1 MNKLM
6 GFFELKNLNLPIIP
20 WEEYTGTQ
28 SFSEDRL
35 WTIRTALFKGQD
47 QNLPRY
53 IGVDGKKAKECA
65 DRLYNEFK
73 DKGIVIFYPYFIAQ
87 KSGNL
92 CVNNDKTII
101 EAVRG
106 DLWNLVTYSKRD
118 VTIVLSGN
126 KIENDGDK
134 DFLDNTE
141 LDEILKYIPQIK
153 QEFKEILLE
162 GKNILLEWSFAYD
175 CDSKKNIIGD
185 KYLVFYEARAV

>member
-1 MNKLM
+1 M
-6 GFFELKNLNLPIIP
+6 
-20 WEEYTGTQ
+20 
-28 SFSEDRL
+28 
-35 WTIRTALFKGQD
+35 
-47 QNLPRY
+47 
-53 IGVDGKKAKECA
+53 
-65 DRLYNEFK
+65 
-73 DKGIVIFYPYFIAQ
+73 
-87 KSGNL
+87 
-92 CVNNDKTII
+92 
-101 EAVRG
+101 
-106 DLWNLVTYSKRD
+106 
-118 VTIVLSGN
+118 LSGN